1 MRLLSPRQRQFGS
14 LSMLS
19 FAVFACILL
28 MAATLLLITAQT
40 FMHFWPNTIYQFE
53 TAEGETHIGSLSRTL
68 ETQTGVEYQVKVGN
82 RDLLGADYIWIPGDQ
97 VRSMEPLDHLMRL
110 ERRTHGDFY
119 GIPLRLIVPGN
130 DIELSARTEPVTKPM
145 REQLALVHDLIAE
158 RKNLLHKAVPLYQNQ
173 SDPEKLGNLE
183 REMAVIDEKV
193 RAFQLVMTTSK
204 GEEQIIALGNV
215 VSLEAPNRMNV
226 LAKSASFLANFW
238 RFIWDEPRESNTEGG
253 IYPALIG
260 TVMLVMI
267 MTVVVVP
274 IGVLVAVYMNEY
286 ARNLYWV
293 RFVRMAMNNL
303 AGVPSIVFGMFGL
316 GFFVYTVGGSI
327 DNLFYSGTLPAP
339 TFGTGGLFWAS
350 LTLALLTI
358 PVVVVSTEEGLRSV
372 PRSLR
377 DSSYALGG
385 TQLQTL
391 MKVTLPGALP
401 GILTGVILAIS
412 RGAGEVAP
420 LMLTGVV
427 KLVSEPPLDGIFP
440 YLHLDRKFMHLGF
453 HIFDAGFQSPNAEAA
468 RPMVFATAF
477 FLILVVLILNFAA
490 IFLRQYLKTRNKGAV
505 L

>member
-1 MRLLSPRQRQFGS
+1 MNLLSPRQRQFGS
-14 LSMLS
+14 LSVLS
-19 FAVFACILL
+19 FTVFACIML
-28 MAATLLLITAQT
+28 MAVTLLLITAQT
-40 FMHFWPNTIYQFE
+40 FMHFWPNTVYQVETHDGEVHIGKLSATKE
-53 TAEGETHIGSLSRTL
+53 TAS
-68 ETQTGVEYQVKVGN
+68 GVEYQLEVGN
-82 RDLLGADYIWIPGDQ
+82 RDIFGADYIWVPGDK
-97 VRSMEPLDHLMRL
+97 VRSMERLDHLMRL
-110 ERRTHGDFY
+110 ERRTHGNFY
-119 GIPLRLIVPGN
+119 GIPLRLAGPGG
-130 DIELSARTEPVTKPM
+130 EVKLSARETPAAKTIRGHL
-145 REQLALVHDLIAE
+145 REAQTLRNQRE
-158 RKNLLHKAVPLYQNQ
+158 KLLKQAIPLYQNSSEPQ
-173 SDPEKLGNLE
+173 KLE
-183 REMAVIDEKV
+183 RLESEMADIDEKIAAY
-193 RAFQLVMTTSK
+193 RLTMATST
-204 GEEQIIALGNV
+204 GEERDIPLGNV
-215 VSLEAPNRMNV
+215 VSLETPNAMNV
-226 LAKSASFLANFW
+226 FSKTFSFIGNFW

-267 MTVVVVP
+267 MTVAVVP

-316 GFFVYTVGGSI
+316 GFFVYTIGGSL
-327 DNLFYSGTLPAP
+327 DSLFYADALPAP

-385 TQLQTL
+385 TRLQTL

-401 GILTGVILAIS
+401 GILTGIILAVS

-427 KLVSEPPLDGIFP
+427 KLVSEPPIDGIFP
-440 YLHLDRKFMHLGF
+440 FLHLDRKFMHLGF

-477 FLILVVLILNFAA
+477 FLILVVLILNFTA
-490 IFLRQYLKTRNKGAV
+490 IFVRQYLKTRNKGAV